1 MRRVKGSGKVAAMSA
16 KQIVVGAAIVDGD
29 RLLAAQRAYP
39 EKLAGKWELPGGKVD
54 PGEPDE
60 VALLRECREELGVE
74 LQLGRR
80 VGRDWPL
87 GDSLVMRVWLAT
99 VASGAPQ
106 PLEHADLRW
115 LTVDELHDVEW
126 LTPDL
131 PIVEKLASLIVD
143 ASHAEVRLRGGNVG
157 GAVRVGATVRRPA
170 GSWTPA
176 VHALL
181 SHLHHVGLD
190 AIPRVLGVDDD
201 GREILE
207 YVPGD
212 TADAHDPWPAW
223 VWSDALLV
231 QVARWLRR
239 YHDAVASFRPRGPV
253 EWRFGP
259 QTLSD
264 DEIVCHFDVAPYNV
278 VVGFDFSGG
287 PVLRCVLDWDV
298 TGPGKPLDDVAHMA
312 WNFLPCFDED
322 AHPDVEVVR
331 RLLLLADAYAAFSP
345 SEILEHLAPK
355 YRRMVDAI
363 HAGAAAGDAGMQ
375 NLIDAGHAA
384 DNAAALEAFVVRLP
398 RLRALLTSSGRPE
411 RGVDPPS

>member
-1 MRRVKGSGKVAAMSA
+1 MSA
-16 KQIVVGAAIVDGD
+16 KQVVVGAAILDGD

-39 EKLAGKWELPGGKVD
+39 ETLAGKWELPGGKVD

-60 VALLRECREELGVE
+60 AALLRECREELGVE

-87 GDSLVMRVWLAT
+87 GDSRVMRVWSAT
-99 VASGAPQ
+99 IANGTPQ

-131 PIVEKLASLIVD
+131 PIVEKLASLMVD
-143 ASHAEVRLRGGNVG
+143 TSHAEVRLRGGNVG
-157 GAVRVGATVRRPA
+157 GAVRVGATVRRPT

-181 SHLHHVGLD
+181 AHLRDAGLD
-190 AIPRVLGVDDD
+190 AIPHVLGVDDE

-212 TADAHDPWPAW
+212 TADAHTPWPSW
-223 VWSDALLV
+223 VWSDSLLV

-239 YHDAVASFRPRGPV
+239 YHDAVAGFRPSSAF

-264 DEIVCHFDVAPYNV
+264 DEIVCHFDVAPYNL
-278 VVGFDFSGG
+278 VVGFSAAGE
-287 PVLRCVLDWDV
+287 PVLRCVIDWDV
-298 TGPGKPLDDVAHMA
+298 TGPGKPIDDVAHMA
-312 WNFLPCFDED
+312 WNFLPCFDEQ
-322 AHPDVEVVR
+322 AHPDAEVVR
-331 RLLLLADAYAAFSP
+331 RLSLLADAYGLFPA
-345 SEILEHLAPK
+345 SEILRHLVPM
-355 YRRMVDAI
+355 YRRMITAFHD
-363 HAGAAAGDAGMQ
+363 GAAAGDAGMQ
-375 NLIDAGHAA
+375 NLVDGGHAA
-384 DNAAALEAFVVRLP
+384 DNAAALHAFVVRLP
-398 RLRALLTSSGRPE
+398 RLRALVTAEQAAGR
-411 RGVDPPS
+411 G